1 MTKGRSIRLFL
12 ADGTPGGIITAEIMN
27 WTGHVMVAPRARLPD
42 LIQRPEAGRT
52 GLYILTGIVPEGVK
66 PPVYIG
72 ETDQISRRLTEH
84 SAPDKM
90 EFWDD
95 RVCVITSK
103 DYNLTKAH
111 TRYLEKQLINIA
123 QRANRCEIKNV
134 QSGTANGVLPEA
146 DISDMEFF
154 IEQVR
159 TILPV
164 LGFDF
169 LRDTQEIPI
178 HYTTNQSTPNTDI
191 YQQFI
196 LTDNKFK
203 LTATAADID
212 GDFVVLEGSRAR
224 GGRSESYNSY
234 RALRDALQY
243 DGALVEEGD
252 GHLRFARNTP
262 FKSPSAASSVIL
274 DRNDNGRTTW
284 KLPGAVKTYA
294 DWQTDRLAAVT
305 PDAAGDGA

>member
-169 LRDTQEIPI
+169 LRDTQAIPI
-178 HYTTNQSTPNTDI
+178 HYTTNQNTPNSDI
-191 YQQFI
+191 YQKFT
-196 LTDNKFK
+196 LTSNKYEF
-203 LTATAADID
+203 TATAADID
-212 GDFVVLEGSRAR
+212 GDFVVLEGSWAK
-224 GGRSESYNSY
+224 GGDSANLYSY
-234 RALRDALQY
+234 RNLRDTLRQDGTLKEIDGYLQ
-243 DGALVEEGD
+243 
-252 GHLRFARNTP
+252 FTRNTP

-274 DRNDNGRTTW
+274 DRNDNGRKTW
-284 KLPGAVKTYA
+284 KMENTDKTYA
-294 DWQTDRLAAVT
+294 DWQADRLAAVT
-305 PDAAGDGA
+305 PDAVGEGA